1 MVRKQEMM
9 LVATA
14 VVATLMLGGCDRP
27 DSSQP
32 RAVTPS
38 YDSGIAKPVDKSA
51 DTMAERSASVTLEK
65 STPAEKSADTS
76 AADKSANT
84 ASTDKSA
91 DTAVADKS
99 ANMADKSPDTGALV
113 AAARDDAAITAK
125 VTQSIKADTA
135 LKAMP
140 IQVDTKDG
148 VVTLSGTVD
157 TQDMRLHAHEIAATT
172 SGVAR
177 VVDNLTVKSTG

>member
-9 LVATA
+9 LVAAA
-14 VVATLMLGGCDRP
+14 VAATLMLGGCDRP

-76 AADKSANT
+76 AADKSANM
-84 ASTDKSA
+84 AAADKSA
-91 DTAVADKS
+91 DTAAADKS
-99 ANMADKSPDTGALV
+99 ADTGATLV

>member
-1 MVRKQEMM
+1 M
-9 LVATA
+9 AA
-14 VVATLMLGGCDRP
+14 A
-27 DSSQP
+27 
-32 RAVTPS
+32 
-38 YDSGIAKPVDKSA
+38 DKSA
-51 DTMAERSASVTLEK
+51 DT
-65 STPAEKSADTS
+65 
-76 AADKSANT
+76 
-84 ASTDKSA
+84 
-91 DTAVADKS
+91 
-99 ANMADKSPDTGALV
+99 GATVV

-177 VVDNLTVKSTG
+177 VVDNLTVKSAG

>member
-9 LVATA
+9 LVAAA
-14 VVATLMLGGCDRP
+14 VAATLMLGGCDRP

-51 DTMAERSASVTLEK
+51 DAMAERSASMAPEK
-65 STPAEKSADTS
+65 LAPEKSADTS
-76 AADKSANT
+76 AADKSADT
-84 ASTDKSA
+84 AAADKSA
-91 DTAVADKS
+91 DT
-99 ANMADKSPDTGALV
+99 GATLV

>member
-1 MVRKQEMM
+1 
-9 LVATA
+9 
-14 VVATLMLGGCDRP
+14 
-27 DSSQP
+27 
-32 RAVTPS
+32 
-38 YDSGIAKPVDKSA
+38 
-51 DTMAERSASVTLEK
+51 MA
-65 STPAEKSADTS
+65 
-76 AADKSANT
+76 AA
-84 ASTDKSA
+84 DKSA
-91 DTAVADKS
+91 DTAAADKS
-99 ANMADKSPDTGALV
+99 ADTAAADKSADAGATLV

>member
-9 LVATA
+9 LVAAA
-14 VVATLMLGGCDRP
+14 VAATLMLGGCDRP

-38 YDSGIAKPVDKSA
+38 YDGGIAKPVDKSA
-51 DTMAERSASVTLEK
+51 DAMAERSASMAPEK
-65 STPAEKSADTS
+65 LAPEKSADTP
-76 AADKSANT
+76 AADKSANL
-84 ASTDKSA
+84 AAADKSA
-91 DTAVADKS
+91 DTAAAADKS
-99 ANMADKSPDTGALV
+99 ADMGSTLV

-125 VTQSIKADTA
+125 VTQSIKSDTA

-157 TQDMRLHAHEIAATT
+157 TQEMRLHAHEIAATT

>member
-9 LVATA
+9 LVAAA
-14 VVATLMLGGCDRP
+14 VAATLMLGGCDRP

-51 DTMAERSASVTLEK
+51 DAMAERSASIAPEK
-65 STPAEKSADTS
+65 LAPEKSADTP
-76 AADKSANT
+76 AADKSANL
-84 ASTDKSA
+84 AAADKSA
-91 DTAVADKS
+91 DTAAADKS
-99 ANMADKSPDTGALV
+99 ADTGSTLV

-177 VVDNLTVKSTG
+177 VVDNLTVKTTG

>member
-9 LVATA
+9 LVAAA
-14 VVATLMLGGCDRP
+14 VAATLMLGGCDRP

-51 DTMAERSASVTLEK
+51 DAMAERSASMAPEK
-65 STPAEKSADTS
+65 LAPEKSADTP
-76 AADKSANT
+76 AADKSANL
-84 ASTDKSA
+84 AAADKSA
-91 DTAVADKS
+91 DTAAADKS
-99 ANMADKSPDTGALV
+99 ADTGSTLV

-125 VTQSIKADTA
+125 VTQSIKSDTA

-177 VVDNLTVKSTG
+177 VIDNLTVKSTG